1 MLHIYTQPFNGRD
14 NNSNI
19 HRPRS
24 SDAKIDW
31 QRVLYMYTTHIDAW
45 LVITMTIS
53 VFCRLGV
60 IRLHRMHNTGCALLL
75 QSSVVCLWVWVYVCL
90 YICWSLGCSGKF
102 WFGGTVSERSQQRG
116 NLRPRARRVVV
127 LEVSAGGDR
136 PLLLRGSGGV
146 TPENFFW
153 RFLMPNPAICG
164 NLGQKINWSRVNL
177 TSTTWFA
184 GTLRSAVPAPKLC
197 MHIDI
202 CTHIY
207 SHMHKYADYIK

>member
-1 MLHIYTQPFNGRD
+1 MTIQSYRQPSPTIDRYGHQSSPIMQQIARWFRQALPQTAETDIKRNVQQFLINTHQPFTSPLSQNMNMLHIYTQPFYGRD

-31 QRVLYMYTTHIDAW
+31 QRVMYMYTTHTDAW

-60 IRLHRMHNTGCALLL
+60 IRLHRMHSTGCALLR

-102 WFGGTVSERSQQRG
+102 WFGGTVSE
-116 NLRPRARRVVV
+116 
-127 LEVSAGGDR
+127 
-136 PLLLRGSGGV
+136 
-146 TPENFFW
+146 T
-153 RFLMPNPAICG
+153 
-164 NLGQKINWSRVNL
+164 
-177 TSTTWFA
+177 
-184 GTLRSAVPAPKLC
+184 
-197 MHIDI
+197 
-202 CTHIY
+202 
-207 SHMHKYADYIK
+207 